1 MKKNLN
7 ISHANKLLLHL
18 GAWLIYITYV
28 YLLNLLTNKELN
40 PLYVFVYVVPFIGLF
55 YLFLNCFR
63 IAKKNI
69 YTGIFFVII
78 LFVVFS
84 SLAYLLLIKLFPYLG
99 IILITSS
106 FTVKA
111 FLQSIILE
119 YIKFFTYALLYH
131 IIMELIEREKRIQ
144 KIKEEKHILEI
155 QKKEQELKN
164 GELIQKDLLAQKEKI
179 QYQYAF
185 LRAQIN
191 PHFLYN
197 TLNVLFSQALL
208 LSEDLANNIMKLS
221 DLMRYSLNNVE
232 TENMK
237 VSLQQEIDNLKTL
250 IEIHHLRFS
259 NSKFIDYTL
268 NGDTENHLIPPLSII
283 TVVENAF
290 KYGELSNPDFP
301 LIIKIVT
308 TCDSIHFI
316 CKNKK
321 KKNTVE
327 ILSNNLGL
335 DNVSKRLDFAFKNK
349 YRINITN
356 DDDFYT
362 FDLTIKK

>member
-1 MKKNLN
+1 
-7 ISHANKLLLHL
+7 
-18 GAWLIYITYV
+18 
-28 YLLNLLTNKELN
+28 
-40 PLYVFVYVVPFIGLF
+40 
-55 YLFLNCFR
+55 
-63 IAKKNI
+63 
-69 YTGIFFVII
+69 
-78 LFVVFS
+78 
-84 SLAYLLLIKLFPYLG
+84 
-99 IILITSS
+99 
-106 FTVKA
+106 
-111 FLQSIILE
+111 
-119 YIKFFTYALLYH
+119 
-131 IIMELIEREKRIQ
+131 MELIEREKRIQ